1 MQIKVIYWSASGN
14 TQIMAEK
21 IAHGAGVE
29 AIDVDSITPDE
40 ALGADILALG
50 CPAMGD
56 EVLEE
61 GSFEPFIE
69 AIEPQLA
76 GKKIAIFGSYDWGD
90 GEWMR
95 QWAARMKNAGA
106 TLYDDGLMVQLT
118 PDDDAQAQCEALGKA
133 LASWA

>member
-1 MQIKVIYWSASGN
+1 MAVKVIYWSASGN
-14 TQIMAEK
+14 TQQMAEK
-21 IAHGAGVE
+21 VALGAGVDAVE
-29 AIDVDSITPDE
+29 VDSISPEE
-40 ALGADILALG
+40 ALAADVLALG

-69 AIEPQLA
+69 KIEGKLQ
-76 GKKIAIFGSYDWGD
+76 GKKVALFGSYDWGD

-95 QWAARMKNAGA
+95 QWADRMKQAGA
-106 TLYDDGLMVQLT
+106 QLHDDGLIVNLA

-133 LASWA
+133 LAAWA